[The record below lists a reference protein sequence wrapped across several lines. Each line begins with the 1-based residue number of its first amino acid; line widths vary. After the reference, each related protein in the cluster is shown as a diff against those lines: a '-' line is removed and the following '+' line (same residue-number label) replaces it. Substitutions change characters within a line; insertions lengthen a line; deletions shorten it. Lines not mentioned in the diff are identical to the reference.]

1 MEERVKY
8 QTANAN
14 LLQRPCEPDTM
25 TAKMSRRQLA
35 CGLDELEREAT
46 QFERT
51 LIQMLN
57 QVRAIQGKRPVI
69 VPKG

>member
-1 MEERVKY
+1 MQALLKTER
-8 QTANAN
+8 
-14 LLQRPCEPDTM
+14 EPVTM
-25 TAKMSRRQLA
+25 NTESRHRQLA

>member
-1 MEERVKY
+1 MTQLCV
-8 QTANAN
+8 AD
-14 LLQRPCEPDTM
+14 LLQTLDKGDTIVPEQ
-25 TAKMSRRQLA
+25 RRRLLA
-35 CGLDELEREAT
+35 CGLDELEHEAV

>member
-1 MEERVKY
+1 MQLDER
-8 QTANAN
+8 
-14 LLQRPCEPDTM
+14 LLLSSENKDTIVREQR
-25 TAKMSRRQLA
+25 RRSLA
-35 CGLDELEREAT
+35 CSLDELEREAV

-51 LIQMLN
+51 LIQMVN